1 MGILKNIMMA
11 TATFDA
17 LLTMCPQVN
26 AAPNTIGYD
35 GSNPTATSHL
45 HEQLGKTATVTAYIN
60 DKEYALTEAETAQL
74 LQLLQGAQASA
85 PRCAPDDCFYLNFAA
100 ADGSWLMSLPVQNT
114 PEGITLLYLKLQGNN
129 AAGPLQ
135 NWWRGVTSR
144 LGL

>member
-1 MGILKNIMMA
+1 MKKLLY
-11 TATFDA
+11 TATFA
-17 LLTMCPQVN
+17 VLLGTCPEVN
-26 AAPNTIGYD
+26 ATQQNNGYD
-35 GSNPTATSHL
+35 GSNTAATSHL
-45 HEQLGKTATVTAYIN
+45 HEQLSKTATVTAYIN

-144 LGL
+144 LSL

>member
-1 MGILKNIMMA
+1 MKKLLY
-11 TATFDA
+11 TATFA
-17 LLTMCPQVN
+17 VLLGTCPEVN
-26 AAPNTIGYD
+26 ATQQNIGFD

-45 HEQLGKTATVTAYIN
+45 HEQLCKTATVTAYIK

>member
-1 MGILKNIMMA
+1 MKKLLY
-11 TATFDA
+11 TATFA
-17 LLTMCPQVN
+17 VLLGTCPEVN
-26 AAPNTIGYD
+26 ATQQNNGYD

-45 HEQLGKTATVTAYIN
+45 HEQLCKTTTVTAYIK

-114 PEGITLLYLKLQGNN
+114 PEGITLLFLKLQGNN

-144 LGL
+144 LDL

>member
-1 MGILKNIMMA
+1 MKKLLY
-11 TATFDA
+11 TATFA
-17 LLTMCPQVN
+17 VLLGTCPEVN
-26 AAPNTIGYD
+26 ATQQNIGFD

-45 HEQLGKTATVTAYIN
+45 HEQLSKTATVTAYIN

-74 LQLLQGAQASA
+74 LQLLQGAQAAA

-100 ADGSWLMSLPVQNT
+100 ADGTWLMSLPVQNT

-144 LGL
+144 LSL

>member
-1 MGILKNIMMA
+1 MKKLLY
-11 TATFDA
+11 TATFA
-17 LLTMCPQVN
+17 VLLGTCPEVN
-26 AAPNTIGYD
+26 ATQQNIGFD

-45 HEQLGKTATVTAYIN
+45 HEQLSKTATVTAYIN

-85 PRCAPDDCFYLNFAA
+85 QRCAPDDCFYLNFAA

-114 PEGITLLYLKLQGNN
+114 PEGITLLFLKLQGNN

>member
-1 MGILKNIMMA
+1 MKKLLY
-11 TATFDA
+11 TATFA
-17 LLTMCPQVN
+17 VLLGICPEVN
-26 AAPNTIGYD
+26 ATQQNIGFD
-35 GSNPTATSHL
+35 GSNPAATSHL
-45 HEQLGKTATVTAYIN
+45 HEQLCKTATVTAYIN

-74 LQLLQGAQASA
+74 LQLLQGAQAAA

-100 ADGSWLMSLPVQNT
+100 ADGSWLMSLPVQHT
-114 PEGITLLYLKLQGNN
+114 PEGITLLYLKLRGNN

>member
-1 MGILKNIMMA
+1 MKKLLY
-11 TATFDA
+11 TATFA
-17 LLTMCPQVN
+17 VLLGICPEVN
-26 AAPNTIGYD
+26 ATQQNIGFD

-45 HEQLGKTATVTAYIN
+45 HEQLCKAATVTAYIN

-74 LQLLQGAQASA
+74 LQLLQGAQAAA

-100 ADGSWLMSLPVQNT
+100 ADGSWLMSLPVQHT
-114 PEGITLLYLKLQGNN
+114 PEGITLLFLKLQCNN

-144 LGL
+144 LSL